1 MTSSHTTSKKYR
13 ARWIVPLASPVVHDG
28 VISIVEG
35 RVAAVEPYQ
44 GQTDLID
51 LGDAAILP
59 GLVNAHTHLEF
70 SDLASPIGTAGMSIA
85 DWLPEVVRA
94 RRKQQLT
101 QDQRTAAILKGID
114 EVVRGGT
121 ALLGEIATKPWPY
134 EAVAAQQSLA
144 SGSDLRIVGFC
155 EVLGLSPS
163 RSREMLD
170 WADTQI
176 ADGGNDRIEFG
187 ISPHAPYSVPPALL
201 ESCIDRARNHS
212 IPLAIHLAESLEERR
227 FIESGDGPLRETFES
242 LGLPGL
248 EQYPLAIS
256 IDQMIQ
262 RVATAPRGLLVHG
275 NYLSADE
282 IQSIASH
289 RQRLSVVYCP
299 RTHAFFDHAPHPVA
313 DLMAAGVR
321 VALGTDSRASNPDL
335 DLWNEVRHLLL
346 HRQDLDP
353 RDVVAMAT
361 LQGADALGQ
370 PNYGRLQPGSDGQL
384 FVLKTAARTEASL
397 WETLLDAQPIN
408 LLGEL

>member
-1 MTSSHTTSKKYR
+1 MSLSEVAPINYR
-13 ARWIVPLASPVVHDG
+13 ARWIVPVAAPVVHDG
-28 VISIVEG
+28 VISIASGRIVSVESY
-35 RVAAVEPYQ
+35 R
-44 GQTDLID
+44 GQSYLSD
-51 LGDAAILP
+51 LGDVAILP

-70 SDLASPIGTAGMSIA
+70 SDLATPIGTAGMSIA
-85 DWLPEVVRA
+85 DWLPEVVCA
-94 RRKQQLT
+94 RRQQQLT

-114 EVVRGGT
+114 EVVRTGT

-134 EAVAAQQSLA
+134 EAVVAQQSLA
-144 SGSDLRIVGFC
+144 SDRELRIVAFC
-155 EVLGLSPS
+155 EVLGLSPG
-163 RSREMLD
+163 RQQELLD
-170 WADTQI
+170 WAETQI
-176 ADGGNDRIEFG
+176 AGGGNDRIAFG

-201 ESCIDRARNHS
+201 ESCIDRARSRS

-248 EQYPLAIS
+248 EQYPLAIT

-282 IQSIASH
+282 IQTIASH
-289 RQRLSVVYCP
+289 HQRLSVVYCP

-335 DLWNEVRHLLL
+335 DLWNEVRHLLR

-361 LQGADALGQ
+361 RHGADALGQ
-370 PNYGRLQPGSDGQL
+370 PTYGRLQPGSDGHL
-384 FVLKTAARTEASL
+384 FVLKTAAATEASL
-397 WETLLDAQPIN
+397 WETLLDAQPIQ
-408 LLGEL
+408 LLGER